1 MLKKISCVIAIPLL
15 LAGCDGKKNIILNGE
30 RENFLKLS
38 PKLTATSKYLPHF
51 SGNEQTNTSWPD
63 HRGSRL
69 LNMPQL
75 SQNPSELWSI
85 NIGAS
90 QTSEQRIL
98 QAPLVDNKK
107 LFCLDSLGTL
117 TAYTLEEAP
126 SLHSSKHLKTPQK
139 LWHFETLSEEMK
151 SQSIGSG
158 FFSVWKNVIYLA
170 TSVGEIIALKSEDG
184 SVLWKKSGF
193 SPFRAA
199 PCIFG
204 DKIVVMSANN
214 EVTAV
219 KATNGE
225 KLWSH
230 TGVTES
236 TQLMQAAT
244 PVESANTVVVAYSS
258 GEVYAL
264 NGTTGIPQWSDTLTP
279 VARIDTVTGIP
290 HISADPIIDDHHVYV
305 ISHGGKTAALNLMTG
320 AKVWEKDVGGSIN
333 PVMHG
338 DFIYALS
345 NDNELICMYK
355 KTGDIAWIRNID
367 SNNKNEDRRFCCGL
381 ILSGNKI
388 IVSTNLGEIF
398 FFDINTGQQKHVI
411 KKNTAFIASPIIAH
425 NTLILMDED
434 ANLYGYA

>member
-1 MLKKISCVIAIPLL
+1 MLKKISFVIAIPLL

-38 PKLTATSKYLPHF
+38 PKLIATSKHQPKF
-51 SGNEQTNTSWPD
+51 SGNEIANTSWPD

-69 LNMPQL
+69 LTMPQL
-75 SQNPSELWSI
+75 SSTLSEVWSI
-85 NIGAS
+85 NVGAS
-90 QTSEQRIL
+90 QTSEHRIL
-98 QAPLVDNKK
+98 QAPVVSNKK
-107 LFCLDSLGTL
+107 LYALDSVGTL
-117 TAYTLEEAP
+117 TADALEEVGSS
-126 SLHSSKHLKTPQK
+126 SLSKHINTPQK
-139 LWHFETLSEEMK
+139 LWHFDTLNEEMK

-158 FFSVWKNVIYLA
+158 FFSIHKDVIYIA
-170 TSVGEIIALKSEDG
+170 TSVGEIIALKSQDG
-184 SVLWKKSGF
+184 SILWRKSGF

-199 PCIFG
+199 PCVFG
-204 DKIVVMSANN
+204 NKIVVMSANN
-214 EVTAV
+214 EVTAIST
-219 KATNGE
+219 TNGDR
-225 KLWSH
+225 LWSH

-244 PVESANTVVVAYSS
+244 PIESANTVIVAYSS

-264 NGTTGIPQWSDTLTP
+264 NGTTGHPQWSDTLTP

-290 HISADPIIDDHHVYV
+290 HISADPIIDDQNVYV

-333 PVMHG
+333 PVMYG

-345 NDNELICMYK
+345 NDNELVCMYK
-355 KTGDIAWIRNID
+355 KTGDIAWIHNID

-381 ILSGNKI
+381 ILAGNKI

-411 KKNTAFIASPIIAH
+411 KKNTAFMASPIIAH